1 MKLIIGNNLSDAI
14 IEVDT
19 IIKGKVKGDI
29 QVLSGAKLFLYAEL
43 TGDLYLRKHST
54 VSIYNSIDGTVYN
67 DGGKIEGEQR
77 LLRKVDILSS

>member
-67 DGGKIEGEQR
+67 DGGIVEGDKK
-77 LLRKVDILSS
+77 LLKQLEVLSQ